1 MSSRNISVGCAGTCK
16 FALTFSSPGSFI
28 FSILRLIELGAL
40 DHRLICTAL
49 GAERNNNMQPAVRF
63 VDFFFS
69 PFPANNVV
77 VIVVSWLVILR
88 RVFVVPSPHR
98 PHSLLLSKGHSR
110 HGPAAGRL
118 LGPF

>member
-1 MSSRNISVGCAGTCK
+1 LRWHFHRPALLFFPYCGWLSSAHWIIDLYAQHWALREITTCSPQCGL
-16 FALTFSSPGSFI
+16 LTFFSP
-28 FSILRLIELGAL
+28 
-40 DHRLICTAL
+40 
-49 GAERNNNMQPAVRF
+49 
-63 VDFFFS
+63 

-77 VIVVSWLVILR
+77 VIVVSRLVILR